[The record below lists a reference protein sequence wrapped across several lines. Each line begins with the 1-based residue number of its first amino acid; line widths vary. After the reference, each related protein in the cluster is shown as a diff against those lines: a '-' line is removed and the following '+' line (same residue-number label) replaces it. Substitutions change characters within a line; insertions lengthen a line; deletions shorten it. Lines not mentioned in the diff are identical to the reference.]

1 MHRVKAIAAAVC
13 LIAILAVASAAQGA
27 GGGAGYGTGSGVGGG
42 SGQGGAAQK
51 SLYDRL
57 GGLDAITAVVDEF
70 IKIASADARINK
82 KFAKTVQPARVRLHF
97 IEQIC
102 MLTGGPCKYTGDSMK
117 KAHHN
122 MGLTEGEF
130 TAGVEDLTK
139 ALDKFNVPAR
149 EKGELLTALAQ
160 FKKDIVEVKS
170 NETGTP
176 LPANFKPAPALPQ
189 SQIDAGPAMKGG
201 KKKK

>member
-1 MHRVKAIAAAVC
+1 MQRVRQIGIALCLLVLVAAN
-13 LIAILAVASAAQGA
+13 APAQSST
-27 GGGAGYGTGSGVGGG
+27 GGGQA
-42 SGQGGAAQK
+42 AAQK
-51 SLYDRL
+51 SLYERL
-57 GGLDAITAVVDEF
+57 GGLDAISAVVDEF
-70 IKIASADARINK
+70 IKIASADDRINK

-139 ALDKFNVPAR
+139 ALDKFNVPAQ

-170 NETGTP
+170 DATGTP
-176 LPANFKPAPALPQ
+176 LPANFKPASALPQ

-201 KKKK
+201 KKGGDKKNDKKM

>member
-13 LIAILAVASAAQGA
+13 LLAALAVASAAQGA
-27 GGGAGYGTGSGVGGG
+27 GGGAGYGA
-42 SGQGGAAQK
+42 GQAAAQK

-57 GGLDAITAVVDEF
+57 GGVDAISAVVDEF

-117 KAHHN
+117 KAHHS

-176 LPANFKPAPALPQ
+176 LPAKFKPAPALPQ

>member
-1 MHRVKAIAAAVC
+1 MTRRIKRLGAAVC
-13 LIAILAVASAAQGA
+13 LLAALTATTARVSGGVQGQM
-27 GGGAGYGTGSGVGGG
+27 S
-42 SGQGGAAQK
+42 AQK
-51 SLYDRL
+51 SLYERL
-57 GGLDAITAVVDEF
+57 GGLDAISAVVDEF
-70 IKIASADARINK
+70 IKMAGADERINK
-82 KFAKTVQPARVRLHF
+82 KFAKTIQPERVRLHF

-130 TAGVEDLTK
+130 NAGVEDLTK
-139 ALDKFNVPAR
+139 ALDKFNVPAQ
-149 EKGELLTALAQ
+149 EKGEFLTALGQ

-176 LPANFKPAPALPQ
+176 LPANFKPAPALTQ
-189 SQIDAGPAMKGG
+189 ERIKAGPAMKGSKHGG
-201 KKKK
+201 KSGDKM